1 MLMRAAISK
10 VARQS
15 TTTLNIRVPQ
25 ATTARAVDS
34 NSLGGRTRLRN
45 MNITTKTY
53 SVISKGDFG
62 DYSEFSVIFT
72 NRALNLMSSPFQRIM
87 RDLNGLLKDTY
98 NADKVAIM
106 PG

>member
-10 VARQS
+10 VARQG
-15 TTTLNIRVPQ
+15 TTTLNIRFPQ
-25 ATTARAVDS
+25 ATTARADS
-34 NSLGGRTRLRN
+34 NFLGGRTRLRN
-45 MNITTKTY
+45 MNTTTKTY
-53 SVISKGDFG
+53 PVIPKGDFG